1 MSDEEAPE
9 PTAVASQIGIEDE
22 EVGADHNQE
31 LASMQWGTQTYSG
44 LPKVN

>member
-9 PTAVASQIGIEDE
+9 PTAAASQIGIEDK

-31 LASMQWGTQTYSG
+31 LASMW
-44 LPKVN
+44 